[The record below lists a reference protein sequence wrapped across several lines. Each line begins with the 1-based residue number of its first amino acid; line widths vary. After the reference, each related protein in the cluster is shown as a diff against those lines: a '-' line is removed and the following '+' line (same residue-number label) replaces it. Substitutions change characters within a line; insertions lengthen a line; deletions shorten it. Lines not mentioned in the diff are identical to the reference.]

1 MDTQIRPV
9 WSTPVVVV
17 PAARPTLSLT
27 GRQAAAQAAPDST
40 LAATANKLREAI
52 LRCAAEAQREE
63 GKDTDARLHCFI
75 AKLSGS
81 MECLGEVDLDHALW
95 DLMKLRAEPCRRTD
109 ASTAPLD
116 GASL

>member
-9 WSTPVVVV
+9 WSTPVVVA
-17 PAARPTLSLT
+17 PAARPTLSLPS
-27 GRQAAAQAAPDST
+27 RQVAEQAAPAST

-52 LRCAAEAQREE
+52 LRCASNAHSAEPE
-63 GKDTDARLHCFI
+63 DTDARLHCFV
-75 AKLSGS
+75 AGLSGS
-81 MECLGEVDLDHALW
+81 MEVLGEVDLDHALW

-116 GASL
+116 GAPL